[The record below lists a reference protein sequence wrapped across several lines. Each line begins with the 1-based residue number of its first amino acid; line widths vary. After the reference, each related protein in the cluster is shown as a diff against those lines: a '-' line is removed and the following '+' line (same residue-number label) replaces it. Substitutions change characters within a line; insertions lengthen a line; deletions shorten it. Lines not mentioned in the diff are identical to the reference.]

1 MKKLINWLKET
12 PVFENLKKR
21 VFLTRVRL
29 FPEYRKKVLKKDEVE
44 KRILLEEAQNEIN
57 QYIKTNA
64 KESNFEIFQKISN
77 DFVFSISLFGFF
89 TPNYNTIKNELKKL
103 DKHEKL
109 EFLKDLENY
118 LRIAFKKEGSK
129 IINEIQNNKQI
140 YRIALKKK
148 DSDENFN
155 MLYHYSK
162 IDENDIIKS
171 FNEAIEWIK
180 AKKIEY
186 TTPGY
191 ENFDSY
197 GLIERIIT
205 NSYDLNDVIFIVKDT
220 FQKVKN
226 KKEYKLWI
234 TAILKERIQSF
245 KEIIQS
251 MEKNKVIMN
260 HRYANSS
267 NRLEFA
273 LKTINE
279 LDINENNDISNTETI
294 LDYSDNKYPERIVF
308 MYELGIIEYLRNIP
322 PFNTSTNKL
331 AEVLSTFT
339 GIKQST
345 LQSYINPILSKDV
358 DKKKSPLNEKNL
370 KTVREKLLN
379 IGYIPK
385 NNLNKSN

>member
-1 MKKLINWLKET
+1 
-12 PVFENLKKR
+12 
-21 VFLTRVRL
+21 
-29 FPEYRKKVLKKDEVE
+29 
-44 KRILLEEAQNEIN
+44 
-57 QYIKTNA
+57 
-64 KESNFEIFQKISN
+64 
-77 DFVFSISLFGFF
+77 
-89 TPNYNTIKNELKKL
+89 
-103 DKHEKL
+103 
-109 EFLKDLENY
+109 
-118 LRIAFKKEGSK
+118 
-129 IINEIQNNKQI
+129 
-140 YRIALKKK
+140 
-148 DSDENFN
+148 
-155 MLYHYSK
+155 
-162 IDENDIIKS
+162 
-171 FNEAIEWIK
+171 
-180 AKKIEY
+180 
-186 TTPGY
+186 
-191 ENFDSY
+191 
-197 GLIERIIT
+197 
-205 NSYDLNDVIFIVKDT
+205 
-220 FQKVKN
+220 
-226 KKEYKLWI
+226 
-234 TAILKERIQSF
+234 
-245 KEIIQS
+245 
-251 MEKNKVIMN
+251 MN

-279 LDINENNDISNTETI
+279 LDINENNDISNKETI